1 MSFLLWLSLWCIVRE
16 ATVTS
21 SVLLNCSVEKE
32 GEDLHLPIDDK
43 TDFGKKQRFRSG
55 LFNKSKLNAAFSPTF
70 TWNGSHSLGGECD
83 CIMDLLACLLR
94 DRVLA
99 GFVVFIFTVGLLGNL
114 ILFFFLLFHFK
125 RNLWTTCIWNLA
137 IGSFGVLIF
146 LCSICL
152 LAFSNYIWE
161 NSSDA
166 LVKLLLPLA
175 YLFFVMQGY
184 NAHFF
189 ISIGV
194 DWCFALLSPSWYQRN
209 QSTYLSSATSAMLSV
224 FFWPLTCQLLFFFNL
239 RIDTHVVVVV
249 SLMIFI
255 PVMVI
260 SSQTLIMR
268 IWCNLHQ
275 RGKISLEIV
284 LGILFSLVTW
294 GPIYLFLSPSNHFA
308 LVSVLAF
315 VLTSVS
321 STINPVF
328 YILIGKVLLPEARSK
343 RFHFRKDKSSNPL
356 RLLSFG
362 ATKEEM

>member
-1 MSFLLWLSLWCIVRE
+1 MSFLFWLSLWCIIRE

-21 SVLLNCSVEKE
+21 PVLLNCSVAKE
-32 GEDLHLPIDDK
+32 NIHLPTDDK
-43 TDFGKKQRFRSG
+43 TDLGKKQHFRSG
-55 LFNKSKLNAAFSPTF
+55 LFNKSELNSSFSPMF
-70 TWNGSHSLGGECD
+70 TWNASHSVSSECD

-94 DRVLA
+94 DRILA
-99 GFVVFIFTVGLLGNL
+99 GFMVFIFILGLLGNL

-125 RNLWTTCIWNLA
+125 RNLWNTCIWNLA

-175 YLFFVMQGY
+175 YLLLVMQGY
-184 NAHFF
+184 IVHFF
-189 ISIGV
+189 TSIGV
-194 DWCFALLSPSWYQRN
+194 DWCFALLSPNWHQC
-209 QSTYLSSATSAMLSV
+209 QLSTHLSYAIPAILSV
-224 FFWPLTCQLLFFFNL
+224 LFWHLACQLLFCFSL
-239 RIDTHVVVVV
+239 RIDPHTVVVVF
-249 SLMIFI
+249 LMIFI
-255 PVMVI
+255 PIMVI

-268 IWCNLHQ
+268 IWCTLHQ
-275 RGKISLEIV
+275 QGKISLQIV

-294 GPIYLFLSPSNHFA
+294 GPIYLFLTPGDHFA
-308 LVSVLAF
+308 LISVFAF

-328 YILIGKVLLPEARSK
+328 YILIGKVLLPDARSK
-343 RFHFRKDKSSNPL
+343 RFHFRKERSAKPL
-356 RLLSFG
+356 RL
-362 ATKEEM
+362 